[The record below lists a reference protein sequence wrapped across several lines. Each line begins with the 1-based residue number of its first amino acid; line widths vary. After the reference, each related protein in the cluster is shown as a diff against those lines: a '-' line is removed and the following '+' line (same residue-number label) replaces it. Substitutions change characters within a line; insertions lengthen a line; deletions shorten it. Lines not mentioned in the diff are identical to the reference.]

1 MRRLLICI
9 AAAAT
14 VVVAAFLLVH
24 DDDAVG
30 ESEQTE
36 PRVDPVQVAPMRYA
50 PAAGPRE
57 HTPDLDLLR
66 PRWPR
71 RVQFVISETDMVAGS
86 LTKDGTLTVTS
97 RYKQPRI
104 GASGLRIAAP
114 SEVKEIVWPDHLKP
128 AESDD

>member
-1 MRRLLICI
+1 MRRLLICF

-14 VVVAAFLLVH
+14 VVVAAFLLVR

-30 ESEQTE
+30 ESEKARPTE
-36 PRVDPVQVAPMRYA
+36 DPVQVVPTRQG
-50 PAAGPRE
+50 PTTGPRE
-57 HTPDLDLLR
+57 HAPDHDRLR

-71 RVQFVISETDMVAGS
+71 HIQFVISETEMVTGS

-97 RYKQPRI
+97 RYEQPRG

-114 SEVKEIVWPDHLKP
+114 SEVKAIVWPDRPKP
-128 AESDD
+128 SESND

>member
-1 MRRLLICI
+1 MSRLLICV

-14 VVVAAFLLVH
+14 VVVAAFLLVR
-24 DDDAVG
+24 DDDAAG
-30 ESEQTE
+30 ESEQAE
-36 PRVDPVQVAPMRYA
+36 PREDPVQVALMRYA
-50 PAAGPRE
+50 PTAGPRE
-57 HTPDLDLLR
+57 HTPDLDRLR

-97 RYKQPRI
+97 RYEQPRC
-104 GASGLRIAAP
+104 GASGLRIVAP

-128 AESDD
+128 GDSAD